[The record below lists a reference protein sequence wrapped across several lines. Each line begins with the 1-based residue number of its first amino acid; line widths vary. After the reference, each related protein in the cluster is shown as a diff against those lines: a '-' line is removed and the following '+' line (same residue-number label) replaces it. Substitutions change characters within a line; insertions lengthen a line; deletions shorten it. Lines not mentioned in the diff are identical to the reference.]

1 MTDFVYKLPDVGEG
15 LDQAEIMSWKVS
27 VGDAVVP
34 DQVLAEV
41 ETDKSMVEVPSPV
54 AGVVTKLAGSPGD
67 FIEVGATFVEIALD
81 DGANVPAGEDS
92 TTPFGAEDSP
102 APIAAPRSGAAPES
116 GTSSDEGAG
125 REPRGAHRILA
136 SPATRRF
143 AHDSGV
149 DLNDVA
155 GSGPAGRITKTDVD
169 KFLTGGKTSKQGQ
182 AAGPGTI
189 AGESGS
195 VTEASAG
202 TGSSAPPAGRSV
214 AAGPLAEPKRT
225 EPIHADK
232 SVPFRGLRRTIAK
245 NMVESWQT
253 IPHITD
259 FREIDATGLVEA
271 RATLNTQLQTIGRN
285 EKVTFL
291 PFLIR
296 AVAIA
301 LRHRKEFNSTLDL
314 ENETITYLGQRNIG
328 LAVSTPAGLFVPV
341 IQDADSKM
349 LLDLARESQE
359 LAQSARD
366 RTITSAQMSRGTFTI
381 TNFGSYGGWLGTPII
396 RPPEVAIAGFGKIVD
411 KVVAVDGRPE
421 VRKVLPIAVSAD
433 HQVIDGADMG
443 AFLQLLTQLLENPTL
458 LMAGDF

>member
-1 MTDFVYKLPDVGEG
+1 MTDFVYRLPDVGEG

-27 VGDAVVP
+27 VGDSVVP

-67 FIEVGATFVEIALD
+67 FIDVGASFVEIALD
-81 DGANVPAGEDS
+81 DSADVPAGEDS
-92 TTPFGAEDSP
+92 TAPFGAEDSP
-102 APIAAPRSGAAPES
+102 APIAAPES
-116 GTSSDEGAG
+116 GSSSDEGAG
-125 REPRGAHRILA
+125 RESRGARRVLA
-136 SPATRRF
+136 SPATKRF

-149 DLNDVA
+149 DLKVVT
-155 GSGPAGRITKTDVD
+155 GSGPAGRITKADVNE
-169 KFLTGGKTSKQGQ
+169 FLTGSSTSSHS
-182 AAGPGTI
+182 PTSD
-189 AGESGS
+189 SGS
-195 VTEASAG
+195 EGDRS
-202 TGSSAPPAGRSV
+202 GSSAEAGARTGSLASASV
-214 AAGPLAEPKRT
+214 GAGASTAAGTSAGQKRT
-225 EPIHADK
+225 EPIHANET
-232 SVPFRGLRRTIAK
+232 VPFRGLRRTIAK

-271 RATLNTQLQTIGRN
+271 RATLNTQLQAIGRN

-301 LRHRKEFNSTLDL
+301 LRHRNEFNSTLDL

-341 IQDADSKM
+341 IHDADSKM

-359 LAQSARD
+359 LAQSARE

-411 KVVAVDGRPE
+411 KVVPVDGRPE

-433 HQVIDGADMG
+433 HRVIDGADMG